1 MKLNYK
7 RTLFVGFAFFLICL
21 FWQAYDNIIPL
32 ILTNKFGMSQM
43 WSGVIMALDNVFALF
58 LLPFFGA
65 LSDRSASKR
74 GKRTPFIVIGTLVA
88 AVLFVG
94 ISVVDGMQRTKL
106 ADVTPDKYESSL
118 ALIYDSDPVISD
130 PGVEKTD
137 GMSFGEALKDVFSS
151 GTRKN
156 LSELISRE
164 EFLAIE
170 MYGEDGKTASAGYT
184 DYVVPARN
192 AYAWQQTSES
202 PATLIFFIVLLLC
215 LLVAMGVFRSPAVA
229 LMPDVTPK
237 PLRSKANAIINLMG
251 AVGGIIVLLLGLV
264 FKTGSTMN
272 ALMDY
277 KVFFGICAGIMLAA
291 LAVFVI
297 TVKEPKWAAE
307 ADEINS
313 KLDPEPENPG
323 EGARKLT
330 PAEKRSLI
338 FILLSVALWFMG
350 YNAITSKYSVYAGAV
365 LDKDYNLTLMIAQ
378 AAAIVSYVPI
388 GIISSKLGRKKV
400 ILGGIVMLTTAFF
413 VSCFIRS
420 TTPMLLINAMFILAG
435 FGWASINVNSY
446 PMVVELAKGS
456 NVGRYTGYY
465 YTASMAAQVV
475 TPVLSGI
482 LLDVRLTF
490 LFPYGTV
497 FVALA
502 FITMLFVKHGDSKPP
517 KKTGSDILEHIDAG
531 D

>member
-7 RTLFVGFAFFLICL
+7 RTIFVGFAFFLICL

-58 LLPFFGA
+58 MLPFFGA
-65 LSDRSASKR
+65 LSDRCASKR
-74 GKRTPFIVIGTLVA
+74 GKRTPFIAVGTIVA

-94 ISVVDGMQRTKL
+94 ISVIDGMQLTKL
-106 ADVTPDKYESSL
+106 KDVTPDKYESSL
-118 ALIYDSDPVISD
+118 SVIYDANPVISV
-130 PGVEKTD
+130 PETGKAD
-137 GMSFGEALKDVFSS
+137 GMSVGEAIKDVFSS
-151 GTRKN
+151 GAKKN
-156 LSELISRE
+156 LGELISRE
-164 EFLAIE
+164 DFLSIR
-170 MYGEDGKTASAGYT
+170 MYGEDGKTVTQGYT

-192 AYAWQQTSES
+192 AFAWQRTSES
-202 PATLIFFIVLLLC
+202 PATLIFFILLLLC

-237 PLRSKANAIINLMG
+237 PLRSKGNAIINLMG
-251 AVGGIIVLLLGLV
+251 ALGGIIVLLLGMV
-264 FKTGSTMN
+264 FKTGSTEN

-277 KVFFGICAGIMLAA
+277 KLFFGICAGIMLAA
-291 LAVFVI
+291 LAVFLI

-307 ADEINS
+307 AEAVNS
-313 KLDPEPENPG
+313 ELDAGGESG
-323 EGARKLT
+323 EGTRSLT
-330 PAEKRSLI
+330 PGEKRSLI

-350 YNAITSKYSVYAGAV
+350 YNAVTSKYSVYAGAI

-378 AAAIVSYVPI
+378 AAAIISYIPI
-388 GIISSKLGRKKV
+388 GMVSSKLGRKKV
-400 ILGGIVMLTTAFF
+400 ILGGVVMLTAAFL
-413 VSCFIRS
+413 VSCFIRA
-420 TTPMLLINAMFILAG
+420 TTPMILINAMFIIAG
-435 FGWASINVNSY
+435 IGWASINVNSY

-475 TPVLSGI
+475 TPVLSGV

-517 KKTGSDILEHIDAG
+517 KKTGADVLEHIDSG

>member
-1 MKLNYK
+1 
-7 RTLFVGFAFFLICL
+7 
-21 FWQAYDNIIPL
+21 
-32 ILTNKFGMSQM
+32 
-43 WSGVIMALDNVFALF
+43 
-58 LLPFFGA
+58 
-65 LSDRSASKR
+65 
-74 GKRTPFIVIGTLVA
+74 
-88 AVLFVG
+88 
-94 ISVVDGMQRTKL
+94 
-106 ADVTPDKYESSL
+106 
-118 ALIYDSDPVISD
+118 
-130 PGVEKTD
+130 
-137 GMSFGEALKDVFSS
+137 
-151 GTRKN
+151 
-156 LSELISRE
+156 
-164 EFLAIE
+164 
-170 MYGEDGKTASAGYT
+170 
-184 DYVVPARN
+184 
-192 AYAWQQTSES
+192 
-202 PATLIFFIVLLLC
+202 
-215 LLVAMGVFRSPAVA
+215 
-229 LMPDVTPK
+229 
-237 PLRSKANAIINLMG
+237 
-251 AVGGIIVLLLGLV
+251 
-264 FKTGSTMN
+264 
-272 ALMDY
+272 
-277 KVFFGICAGIMLAA
+277 
-291 LAVFVI
+291 
-297 TVKEPKWAAE
+297 
-307 ADEINS
+307 
-313 KLDPEPENPG
+313 
-323 EGARKLT
+323 
-330 PAEKRSLI
+330 
-338 FILLSVALWFMG
+338 MG